1 MYVRTGTR
9 ARTRNPVA
17 GSLLGACAQS
27 RVGSGQNIP
36 ENAGRNITTTTDG
49 NHQVGVEFLEDGIG
63 GLLAQL
69 VHLIVGDVELLDHFG
84 RLK

>member
-1 MYVRTGTR
+1 MR
-9 ARTRNPVA
+9 ATQ
-17 GSLLGACAQS
+17 LE
-27 RVGSGQNIP
+27 SGENIP

-69 VHLIVGDVELLDHFG
+69 VHLVVGDIELLDHVG
-84 RLK
+84 RFEMKE